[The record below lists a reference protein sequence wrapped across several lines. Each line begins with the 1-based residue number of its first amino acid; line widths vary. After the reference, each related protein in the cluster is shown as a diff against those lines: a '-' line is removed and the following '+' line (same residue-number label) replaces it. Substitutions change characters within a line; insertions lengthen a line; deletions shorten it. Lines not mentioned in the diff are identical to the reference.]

1 MSYPNHPSSWD
12 RPAIAQPG
20 MYPLRPLGVGEIL
33 TTAIRVAWANLALLL
48 PIGLLVSLLS
58 TGVQLA
64 VLSATGNLAA
74 MANGT
79 LFAVPTKP
87 TDADV
92 DRLGANLGHFLLAV
106 GASSLVMLVLTP
118 VLVGLAASAA
128 ATAATRTGTD
138 LAGVVRR
145 LRGRWL
151 ALILT
156 SLLVFAC
163 VLGGLVLLIVP
174 GLILTIA
181 LIPAAPAAAIE
192 GARPVAAIKRALWL
206 SKGFRWRLFGVILL
220 AGLFAGI
227 GGAVVGAVIGAVLGH
242 SGSVSSYVTVQ
253 LIIAALTGVV
263 SAWSGTV
270 NALLY
275 IDLRL
280 RKEGLGQA
288 LAASA

>member
-1 MSYPNHPSSWD
+1 MSYPHQPSPWD
-12 RPAIAQPG
+12 RPAAQPG
-20 MYPLRPLGVGEIL
+20 LYPLRPLGVGEIL

-48 PIGLLVSLLS
+48 PVGLLVSLLS

-74 MANGT
+74 LANGT

-87 TDADV
+87 TNADV
-92 DRLGANLGHFLLAV
+92 DRLGASLGHFVLAV

-118 VLVGLAASAA
+118 VLVGLAASGA

-145 LRGRWL
+145 LRGRWV

-192 GARPVAAIKRALWL
+192 GARPVAAVKRALWL
-206 SKGFRWRLFGVILL
+206 SKGSRWRLFGVILL

-227 GGAVVGAVIGAVLGH
+227 GGAVVGAVIGGVVGH

-253 LIIAALTGVV
+253 LVIAALTGVV